1 MAFVVSDRV
10 RETTS
15 TGGTG
20 TMTLGGAFPGFTTF
34 GVAIGG
40 GNTTFYTISDS
51 TNNTWEVGAG
61 TYTAAGNTLS
71 RDVVFKS
78 SNSNALVNFAT
89 GPKDIFCDLPAE
101 RAVYNNVDGSLVY
114 DPAGTALIYS
124 IALGG

>member
-15 TGGTG
+15 TSGTG
-20 TMTLGGAFPGFTTF
+20 PVTLGGAFPGFTTF
-34 GVAIGG
+34 TAAIGAN
-40 GNTTFYTISDS
+40 NTTFYTISDS
-51 TNNTWEVGAG
+51 TYNTWETGAG
-61 TYTAAGNTLS
+61 TLDSTGLVLN
-71 RDVVFKS
+71 RDTVFKS
-78 SNSNALVNFAT
+78 SNSNALVNFTA

-114 DPAGTALIYS
+114 DPAGSALIYA

>member
-20 TMTLGGAFPGFTTF
+20 PVTLGGAFPGFTTF
-34 GVAIGG
+34 AAAIGG
-40 GNTTFYTISDS
+40 DNTTFYVISDA
-51 TNNTWEVGAG
+51 TNNTWETGAG
-61 TYTAAGNTLS
+61 TLNSTGLILN

-78 SNSNALVNFAT
+78 SNSNTFVNFDP
-89 GPKDIFCDLPAE
+89 GPKDVFCDLPAE

-114 DPAGTALIYS
+114 DPAGSAIIYA